1 MKHWR
6 WLSLMGMVVLFGCR
20 AGREG
25 SASPKVSPGEAV
37 LSTKQMEDAQ
47 IKVAVAEVLP
57 IEQTI
62 SAGARIAFDDLKV
75 THVFSPVTGRVTRI
89 LAHPGERVKKGAPL
103 VAIASPDVGSVFSD
117 LLKAE
122 ADLTATE
129 RDFRRQ
135 QELFKGH
142 AGTQKDLETAEGN
155 YRKARAES
163 ERAQQK
169 ARLLKTGSLDKVSQ
183 EYTLRAPIEGE
194 VIARSVNLGMEV
206 QGLYSGATPLE
217 LFTIGEL
224 DTVWLIADI
233 YEMDIARVHKGDGI
247 KVNVLAYPD
256 QIFEGKVDWI
266 SGTLDPVMRTAKAR
280 CTLQNPERK
289 LKPEMYG
296 TVSISV
302 STEPALAVPRK
313 AVLRLGEQTVVFV
326 SLGGTADGGVRF
338 ARRSVVVNEQQPG
351 ALVAVLRGLN
361 NGETVVVDGTILLA
375 GMI

>member
-1 MKHWR
+1 M
-6 WLSLMGMVVLFGCR
+6 LTVAELFPAIVSCVV
-20 AGREG
+20 EVTVSV
-25 SASPKVSPGEAV
+25 SAMIVPAAV
-37 LSTKQMEDAQ
+37 PAVTFTTTWKF
-47 IKVAVAEVLP
+47 AVA
-57 IEQTI
+57 
-62 SAGARIAFDDLKV
+62 AGARVAFDDLKV

-89 LAHPGERVKKGAPL
+89 LAHPGERLKKGAPL

-135 QELFKGH
+135 QELFKAH
-142 AGTQKDLETAEGN
+142 AGPQKDLETAEDN

-169 ARLLKTGSLDKVSQ
+169 ARLLKTGSIDKVSQ
-183 EYTLRAPIEGE
+183 EYTLRAPIDGE

-233 YEMDIARVHKGDGI
+233 YEMDIARVHRGDGI
-247 KVNVLAYPD
+247 KVNILAYPD
-256 QIFEGKVDWI
+256 QVFEGKVDWI

-302 STEPALAVPRK
+302 STEPALAV
-313 AVLRLGEQTVVFV
+313 
-326 SLGGTADGGVRF
+326 
-338 ARRSVVVNEQQPG
+338 
-351 ALVAVLRGLN
+351 
-361 NGETVVVDGTILLA
+361 
-375 GMI
+375 